1 MQYNTAL
8 ISSFDF
14 DAYNVFD
21 VIGAGK
27 QTINA
32 E

>member
-14 DAYNVFD
+14 DAGKVFEA
-21 VIGAGK
+21 IGAGK

-32 E
+32 